1 MIDTQVRWNVEDVTR
16 KEGERDEGTEGRKR
30 EREGGG

>member
-16 KEGERDEGTEGRKR
+16 KER
-30 EREGGG
+30 EREMKEQTGERGG